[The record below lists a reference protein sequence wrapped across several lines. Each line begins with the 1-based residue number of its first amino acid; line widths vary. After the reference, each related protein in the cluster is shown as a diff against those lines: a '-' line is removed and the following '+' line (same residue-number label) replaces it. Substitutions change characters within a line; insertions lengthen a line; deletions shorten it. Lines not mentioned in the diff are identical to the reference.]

1 MQKEGKNVNYVG
13 KSRIFEC
20 FTNYSFLFGFELVE
34 ILEKKA
40 MFTFGFGFI
49 TISLHL

>member
-34 ILEKKA
+34 ILEKKQCLQLA
-40 MFTFGFGFI
+40 LG
-49 TISLHL
+49 LLLLV